1 MSAVPYT
8 DTAEG
13 ARKLLAELATERV
26 NARIVGLEF
35 VVDPH
40 VTGVWGVMD
49 AGGKVRV
56 IIYTAAGD
64 FEVDDEWLYAES

>member
-13 ARKLLAELATERV
+13 ARKLLLDMADERV
-26 NARIVGLEF
+26 NARIVGLQF
-35 VVDPH
+35 IPDPH

-56 IIYTAAGD
+56 VVYTADGD
-64 FEVDDEWLYAES
+64 FECDDEWLYTES